1 MKGNAIIGQFGGP
14 TSVINSSLCGLIQ
27 EGLKS
32 KKIER
37 ILGMRYGIQGFMK
50 DEIFNLG
57 KEDPQVIEGL
67 RRTPSSA
74 LGSCRYILKD
84 DDFPLI
90 IKQLE
95 KYNIR
100 YFFLIGGNGSMDTIR
115 RIEKYC
121 RKNNYKLNGIGIPK
135 TVDNDLCGTDHA
147 PGFASA
153 ARYVC
158 LSVQQAGRHA
168 RDMQQVDKYVILQT
182 VGRNTGWLA
191 ASAALAKKSESDA
204 PHLIYMPERPLSR
217 ERFIAEVKECIKI
230 NGWVSIICGEG
241 ILWEDRTP
249 VASLQAQNNFSDD
262 IEFGAMGGGSAALN
276 LHKIINQ
283 ETNYR
288 GEFQITESLSM
299 CAIDRASKID
309 LQEAYACGVKAIQL
323 AEEGISGVM
332 VSIHRI
338 SSSPYQMELKKVPFD
353 EVALCTKPMDD
364 KYINSQGNFV
374 TDEYIKY
381 IRPLVGELPRYS
393 ELRFDK
399 NDCYF
404 HKKDYIPYYSNY

>member
-32 KKIER
+32 EKIESV
-37 ILGMRYGIQGFMK
+37 LGMRYGIIGFMK
-50 DEIFNLG
+50 DEIVDLG
-57 KEDPQVIEGL
+57 KEDHRVIKTL
-67 RRTPSSA
+67 RQTPSSA
-74 LGSCRYILKD
+74 LGSCRYILKQK
-84 DDFPLI
+84 DFPLI
-90 IKQLE
+90 ITQLK

-100 YFFLIGGNGSMDTIR
+100 YFFLIGGNGSMETIR
-115 RIEKYC
+115 QIEKYC
-121 RKNNYKLNGIGIPK
+121 KKNNYKLNGIGIPK

-158 LSVQQAGRHA
+158 LSVQQAGRLA
-168 RDMQQVDKYVILQT
+168 RDMQSVDKYVILQT

-204 PHLIYMPERPLSR
+204 PHLIYIPERPLSR
-217 ERFIAEVKECIKI
+217 KRFITDVTECIKK

-241 ILWEDRTP
+241 ILWEDKSF
-249 VASLQAQNNFSDD
+249 VASLQVQDDFSD

-276 LHKIINQ
+276 LHKLIHQ

-299 CAIDRASKID
+299 CAIDRASRVD
-309 LQEAYACGVKAIQL
+309 FQEAYDCGVKAIQL
-323 AEEGISGVM
+323 AEEGASGIM
-332 VSIHRI
+332 ISIHRV
-338 SSSPYQMELKKVPFD
+338 SSSPYKVELKTVSLD
-353 EVALCTKPMDD
+353 EVALHIKPMDD
-364 KYINSQGNFV
+364 KYINAQGNFV

-381 IRPLVGELPRYS
+381 IKPLVEELPSYS
-393 ELRFDK
+393 ELNFIK
-399 NDCYF
+399 N
-404 HKKDYIPYYSNY
+404 K

>member
-32 KKIER
+32 KKIKNV
-37 ILGMRYGIQGFMK
+37 LGMRYGIQGFMD
-50 DEIFNLG
+50 DEVIDLG
-57 KEDPQVIEGL
+57 KEAPQVIEGL

-74 LGSCRYILKD
+74 LGSCRYTLKD
-84 DDFPLI
+84 EDFPLI
-90 IKQLE
+90 MKQLK

-121 RKNNYKLNGIGIPK
+121 SENNYKLNGIGVPK

-147 PGFASA
+147 PGFPSA

-158 LSVQQAGRHA
+158 LSVQQAGRLA

-182 VGRNTGWLA
+182 VGRDTGWLA
-191 ASAALAKKSESDA
+191 ASAALAKKNESDA
-204 PHLIYMPERPLSR
+204 PHLIYMPERPLSK
-217 ERFIAEVKECIKI
+217 ERFIADVKECIKKF
-230 NGWVSIICGEG
+230 GWVSIICGEG
-241 ILWEDRTP
+241 ILWEDKSF
-249 VASLQAQNNFSDD
+249 VANLQEQDNFSD

-283 ETNYR
+283 ETKYR

-299 CAIDRASKID
+299 CAIDRASKVD
-309 LQEAYACGVKAIQL
+309 LREAYDCGVKAIQL
-323 AEEGISGVM
+323 AEEGASGIM
-332 VSIHRI
+332 ISIHRV
-338 SSSPYQMELKKVPFD
+338 SSSPYQVELKTVSLD
-353 EVALCTKPMDD
+353 EVAVHIKPMDD
-364 KYINSQGNFV
+364 KYINTPGNFV
-374 TDEYIKY
+374 TDEYIEY
-381 IRPLVGELPRYS
+381 IKPLVGKLPRYS
-393 ELRFDK
+393 ELNFIK
-399 NDCYF
+399 
-404 HKKDYIPYYSNY
+404 HK

>member
-32 KKIER
+32 KKIDKV
-37 ILGMRYGIQGFMK
+37 LGMRYGIQGFMN
-50 DEIFNLG
+50 DDVIDLG
-57 KEDPQVIEGL
+57 KEAPQVIEGL
-67 RRTPSSA
+67 RQTPSSA

-84 DDFPLI
+84 EDFPI
-90 IKQLE
+90 IMKQLK
-95 KYNIR
+95 KYKIG

-121 RKNNYKLNGIGIPK
+121 RKNNYKLSGIGIPK

-158 LSVQQAGRHA
+158 LSVQQAGQLA

-191 ASAALAKKSESDA
+191 ASAALAKRKAAYA
-204 PHLIYMPERPLSR
+204 PHLIYIPERPLSK
-217 ERFIAEVKECIKI
+217 ERFIADVKECIKKY
-230 NGWVSIICGEG
+230 GWVSIVCGEG
-241 ILWEDRTP
+241 ILWEDSSF
-249 VASLQAQNNFSDD
+249 VASLQIQDDFSD

-283 ETNYR
+283 ESKYR

-309 LQEAYACGVKAIQL
+309 LQEAYNCGAKAIKL
-323 AEEGISGVM
+323 AEEGVSGVM
-332 VSIHRI
+332 VSIHRVN
-338 SSSPYQMELKKVPFD
+338 SSPYQVELKTISLD
-353 EVALCTKPMDD
+353 EVALHTKPMDD
-364 KYINSQGNFV
+364 KYINAQGNFV

-381 IRPLVGELPRYS
+381 IKPLVGELPSYS
-393 ELRFDK
+393 ELNFIK
-399 NDCYF
+399 
-404 HKKDYIPYYSNY
+404 HK

>member
-32 KKIER
+32 KKIKNV
-37 ILGMRYGIQGFMK
+37 LGMRYGIIGFMK
-50 DEIFNLG
+50 GEIVDLG
-57 KEDPQVIEGL
+57 KEDHQVIKTL
-67 RRTPSSA
+67 RQTPSSA
-74 LGSCRYILKD
+74 LGSCRYILKKE
-84 DDFPLI
+84 DFPLI
-90 IKQLE
+90 MRQLK

-100 YFFLIGGNGSMDTIR
+100 YFFLIGGNGSMETIWQ
-115 RIEKYC
+115 IEKYC

-158 LSVQQAGRHA
+158 LSVQQAGRLA
-168 RDMQQVDKYVILQT
+168 RDMQSVDKYVILQT

-191 ASAALAKKSESDA
+191 ASAALAKKKAADA
-204 PHLIYMPERPLSR
+204 PHLIYIPERPLSR
-217 ERFIAEVKECIKI
+217 KRFISDIKECIKKY
-230 NGWVSIICGEG
+230 GWVSIVCGEG
-241 ILWEDRTP
+241 ILWEDKSF
-249 VASLQAQNNFSDD
+249 VASLQAQENFSD

-276 LHKIINQ
+276 LHKLIHQ

-299 CAIDRASKID
+299 CAIDRASRVD
-309 LQEAYACGVKAIQL
+309 FQEAYDCGVKAIKL
-323 AEEGISGVM
+323 AEEDASGIM

-338 SSSPYQMELKKVPFD
+338 SSSPYKIELSTVSLDKVA
-353 EVALCTKPMDD
+353 VKIKPMDD
-364 KYINSQGNFV
+364 KYINAQGNFV

-381 IRPLVGELPRYS
+381 IKPLVGKLPNYS
-393 ELRFDK
+393 ELNFMK
-399 NDCYF
+399 
-404 HKKDYIPYYSNY
+404 HK